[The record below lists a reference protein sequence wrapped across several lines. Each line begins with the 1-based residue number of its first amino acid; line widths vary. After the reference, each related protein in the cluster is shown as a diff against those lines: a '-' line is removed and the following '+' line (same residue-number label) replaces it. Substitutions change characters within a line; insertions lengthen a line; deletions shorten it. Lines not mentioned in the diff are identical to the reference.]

1 MSPEL
6 SQKLA
11 AAVDSMPAFPKSV
24 QKILVLTQ
32 DINCTPKDLVQVVDK
47 DPVITVKILK
57 VVNSAYYSLP
67 KQVTSINHA
76 VVFLGFNTIKNLAL
90 AIAAI
95 GMLPKTNAAGFDIQQ
110 YLLHSLATAGIAK
123 KLASNL
129 DNVDPMDAFIAG
141 LLHDFGK
148 VVLAQFMPEEFR
160 TALDISQREGSSLHL
175 TLQQN
180 IGVDHA
186 VVGAMLAEKW
196 RFAPHL
202 IESIRHQQGGE
213 LKDTGLIASVFAAN
227 QISKKL
233 QYGFGGNALVEELPA
248 SVAQRLGGNLDQV
261 IAGLGDIDAL
271 FEEAQVFAR
280 LEG

>member
-1 MSPEL
+1 
-6 SQKLA
+6 
-11 AAVDSMPAFPKSV
+11 MPAFPKSV

-160 TALDISQREGSSLHL
+160 AALDISQREGSSLHL
-175 TLQQN
+175 TLQQS
-180 IGVDHA
+180 IGVGHA

-202 IESIRHQQGGE
+202 IEAIRHQQSRE

-233 QYGFGGNALVEELPA
+233 QYGFGGNAMVEELPA
-248 SVAQRLGGNLDQV
+248 SVAQRLGGNLDHV